1 MASLSTCRCRA
12 PTRSCLR
19 VFRHECDKCGEH
31 ATAQS
36 VPDRSHLAQIS
47 TLESV
52 EIATCADRKD
62 LPCALQIALPD
73 TGHHKHGDGE
83 GGLLLG
89 MSGNSGSVPPAWH
102 EVWTAPGWVI
112 YPELTMTSVETA
124 NPGYGLHGPQTSA
137 DGKWY

>member
-1 MASLSTCRCRA
+1 MLQPGPVFEFFVMNATNAEST
-12 PTRSCLR
+12 PQLNLFQIEVTWP
-19 VFRHECDKCGEH
+19 K
-31 ATAQS
+31 
-36 VPDRSHLAQIS
+36 IS
-47 TLESV
+47 TLESI

-89 MSGNSGSVPPAWH
+89 MSGNSGSAPPAWH